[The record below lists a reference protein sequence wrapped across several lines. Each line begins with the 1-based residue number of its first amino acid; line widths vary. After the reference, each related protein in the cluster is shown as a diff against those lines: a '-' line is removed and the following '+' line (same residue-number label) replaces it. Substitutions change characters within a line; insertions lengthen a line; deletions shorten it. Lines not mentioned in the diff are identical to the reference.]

1 MNVNTKTM
9 NSSEEMDGRRRTTS
23 KTILWTVEGTAN
35 QLTVSSKTVKRL
47 IEEGELPIVPIRGCI
62 RVPKQAVLD
71 WVESQ
76 TRYNSGC
83 VGTTCAS
90 TGEKPCQS
98 LNVVMEEVEI
108 TTSMSDT
115 DLEKRLNDL
124 REHGTNG

>member
-1 MNVNTKTM
+1 MEQIPVSKVADSGDDTLVW
-9 NSSEEMDGRRRTTS
+9 TTS
-23 KTILWTVEGTAN
+23 EAAR
-35 QLTVSSKTVKRL
+35 QLKVSPRTVSRLVTENILPSVKIGRA
-47 IEEGELPIVPIRGCI
+47 I
-62 RVPKQAVLD
+62 RVPKQVILD
-71 WVESQ
+71 WIEAQ
-76 TRYNSGC
+76 TRYNSRC
-83 VGTTCAS
+83 AGTTCAS

>member
-1 MNVNTKTM
+1 M
-9 NSSEEMDGRRRTTS
+9 NSDEEMDGRQHTTGE
-23 KTILWTVEGTAN
+23 TILWTVEGTAN

-76 TRYNSGC
+76 TRYNLGC
-83 VGTTCAS
+83 VETMCAS

-98 LNVVMEEVEI
+98 LNVVMEEVES

-115 DLEKRLNDL
+115 NLEKRLNDL
-124 REHGTNG
+124 REHVISG

>member
-1 MNVNTKTM
+1 MENNNEK
-9 NSSEEMDGRRRTTS
+9 
-23 KTILWTVEGTAN
+23 ILWTKKEVA
-35 QLTVSSKTVKRL
+35 QKFQVSTKTISRL
-47 IEEGELPIVPIRGCI
+47 IAQGQLPFIQIGSSIRI
-62 RVPKQAVLD
+62 QKTDVFAFLERQK
-71 WVESQ
+71 
-76 TRYNSGC
+76 RYNLGC

>member
-1 MNVNTKTM
+1 MTASKHKDNDEKLLWTISDTAIHLGVHTKT
-9 NSSEEMDGRRRTTS
+9 
-23 KTILWTVEGTAN
+23 
-35 QLTVSSKTVKRL
+35 VSRL
-47 IEEGELPIVPIRGCI
+47 IDKGKLPSLRIGRCI
-62 RVPKQAVLD
+62 RIPKQAVLD